1 MLDVKCQNCHT
12 ELEHPGDYCLVCG
25 QSNVGVLGIYVGKR
39 IRLFCFNH
47 KEYVGQEII
56 RAVGSEE
63 EGDRGDQIAYRNTL
77 DLISDSVHRK
87 RPQTVITSGIEPQAI
102 LKLWDC
108 EILYT
113 KDFDSPEEF
122 KEAIG
127 EYLQEKRMEKV
138 DIRPEKKVSGRHYTV
153 IGGRNGQ
160 RTLREIGGSPYVKK
174 IVPGPIEV
182 SRKSQ
187 GGFSYKIQKPDARGN
202 LRLRLR
208 EGSTVQEIRLVTTAY
223 DENSAQKVIGD
234 LNARIPS
241 WTKTGTNG

>member
-1 MLDVKCQNCHT
+1 MKCRNCHN
-12 ELEHPGDYCLVCG
+12 ELEHPGDYCLICG
-25 QSNVGVLGIYVGKR
+25 QSNVDLLGVYVGKR
-39 IRLFCFNH
+39 VHLFCFYD
-47 KEYVGQEII
+47 KEYVGHETISII
-56 RAVGSEE
+56 GGRE
-63 EGDRGDQIAYRNTL
+63 EGGTDDQIAYRNTL
-77 DLISDSVHRK
+77 DLISDCVHKK
-87 RPQTVITSGIEPQAI
+87 RPQTVITSGIDPSTI

-108 EILYT
+108 EVFYT
-113 KDFDSPEEF
+113 RDFDNPEDF
-122 KEAIG
+122 KQAVA

-160 RTLREIGGSPYVKK
+160 RTLREIGCSSYVKK

-187 GGFSYKIQKPDARGN
+187 GGFTFKIQKPDSRGN

-223 DENSAQKVIGD
+223 DESSAQKVVD
-234 LNARIPS
+234 ELNARLAS
-241 WTKTGTNG
+241 WTKIKD

>member
-1 MLDVKCQNCHT
+1 MLYVKCRNCHS

-25 QSNVGVLGIYVGKR
+25 QSNVELLGVYVGEK
-39 IRLFCFNH
+39 IRLFCFYDR
-47 KEYVGQEII
+47 EYVGQEII
-56 RAVGSEE
+56 KVLGSEE
-63 EGDRGDQIAYRNTL
+63 EGDRSEQIAYRNTL
-77 DLISDSVHRK
+77 DLISDAVHRK
-87 RPQTVITSGIEPQAI
+87 RPRTVITSGIEPQAI
-102 LKLWDC
+102 LRLWDC
-108 EILYT
+108 EVLYT
-113 KDFDSPEEF
+113 RDFDTPEEF
-122 KEAIG
+122 KMAVE

-160 RTLREIGGSPYVKK
+160 RTLREIGGSPFIKK

-182 SRKSQ
+182 SRKSH

-223 DENSAQKVIGD
+223 NENSAQKVVDD
-234 LNARIPS
+234 LNAKLAG
-241 WTKTGTNG
+241 WTKTKD